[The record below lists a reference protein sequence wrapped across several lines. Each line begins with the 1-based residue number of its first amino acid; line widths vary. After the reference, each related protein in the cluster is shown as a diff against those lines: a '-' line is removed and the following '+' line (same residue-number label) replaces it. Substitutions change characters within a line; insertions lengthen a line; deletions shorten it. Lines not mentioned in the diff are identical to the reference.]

1 MYKVY
6 LREYLGEVV
15 RDLRH
20 EQGKTLS
27 EVASRG
33 FLSITHLS
41 DLERGETNASFDVL
55 EGVAIGLEV
64 PLSAILRR
72 VADHVELHE
81 PSRNKQ
87 LAYA

>member
-15 RDLRH
+15 REVRTL
-20 EQGKTLS
+20 QGMTLS

-41 DLERGETNASFDVL
+41 DLERGATNASFDVL
-55 EGVAIGLEV
+55 EGVAIGLQI
-64 PLSAILRR
+64 PLSDILRK
-72 VADHVELHE
+72 VADLVEYHE
-81 PSRNKQ
+81 PSQHKQ
-87 LAYA
+87 LTTV